1 MIYSLNEYGLRQKD
15 MDYMMS
21 LFSSYPDID
30 KVVLYGSRAIGKF
43 NRGSDVDLALIGK
56 KITYKTRCRINY
68 KLEEES
74 PTLLWFDVLH
84 YDTLMNNKL
93 KHEIDRKG
101 KVIFEKS

>member
-1 MIYSLNEYGLRQKD
+1 MRYSLNEYGLRQKD
-15 MDYMMS
+15 MDYMIS

-43 NRGSDVDLALIGK
+43 NRGSDIDLALIGG
-56 KITYKTRCRINY
+56 KISGETRCRINY

-84 YDTLMNNKL
+84 YDTLINKKL
-93 KHEIDRKG
+93 KHEIDRNG
-101 KVIFEKS
+101 KVIFEK